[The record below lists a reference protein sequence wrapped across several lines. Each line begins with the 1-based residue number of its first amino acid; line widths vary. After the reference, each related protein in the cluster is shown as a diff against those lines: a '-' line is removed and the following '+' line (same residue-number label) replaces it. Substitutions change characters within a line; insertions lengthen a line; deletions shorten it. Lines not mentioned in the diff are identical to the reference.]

1 MAIYGYARV
10 STDGQTL
17 DAQVAALTAGG
28 AVRVFQETASGAK
41 TDRRELAKALR
52 ALETG
57 DTLLVT
63 RLDRL
68 ARSTRDLLNILDTIA
83 KAGAGFR
90 SLSDTWADT
99 TTAHGRLMLTVLGG
113 LAEFERELIRT
124 RTGEGRTRAQARGV
138 HMGRPPKLTPAQ
150 RREGLQALASG
161 EATQADLVRRF
172 NVSKSTISRLA
183 DKAAPLPLPAP
194 LSVRPALDAE
204 TEHAARVFMQ
214 RIEGKYPMVEGLVY
228 GSRARGDH
236 KPDSDADLA
245 VILKGERGDRYE
257 VSNDM
262 AGIAFD
268 VMLETGVLVSA
279 LPLWEAEFQQPERF
293 SNPALIANIKREGLR
308 L

>member
-1 MAIYGYARV
+1 MAIHGYARV

-17 DAQVAALTAGG
+17 DAQVASLTAAG
-28 AVRVFQETASGAK
+28 AAPVFRETASGAK

-52 ALETG
+52 ALDAG

-90 SLSDTWADT
+90 SLGDTWADT
-99 TTAHGRLMLTVLGG
+99 TTPHGRLMLTVLGG
-113 LAEFERELIRT
+113 LAEFERELIRA
-124 RTGEGRTRAQARGV
+124 RTGEGRVRAKARGV
-138 HMGRPPKLTPAQ
+138 HMGRPPKLTAHQ
-150 RREGLQALASG
+150 KREALKALADG
-161 EATQADLVRRF
+161 TATQADLARRF
-172 NVSKSTISRLA
+172 NLHQSTISRLA
-183 DKAAPLPLPAP
+183 EKVATLPLPA
-194 LSVRPALDAE
+194 RPSLDAA

-214 RIEGKYPMVEGLVY
+214 RIEGKYPAVEGLVY

-236 KPDSDADLA
+236 KPDSDTDLA
-245 VILKGERGDRYE
+245 VILKGDRGDRYE
-257 VSNDM
+257 VSGDM

-268 VMLETGVLVSA
+268 VMMETGVLVSA
-279 LPLWEAEFQQPERF
+279 LPLWEEEFRQPERF

-308 L
+308 V